1 MVQIHRIV
9 ARGAAPIG
17 RRNAVRVGTSD
28 GPARGEDR
36 LALGIFWSAAVA
48 ADAGAAA
55 DFRRLPCRQSRTPE
69 RSGLTKRL
77 AINPQARRRR
87 RVIIAMEY
95 RCRFVDPGPHARHT
109 PRDE

>member
-28 GPARGEDR
+28 GPARSEDR

-48 ADAGAAA
+48 PDAGAAA
-55 DFRRLPCRQSRTPE
+55 DFRRLPCHRSGTPE
-69 RSGLTKRL
+69 RSASHQSPSAARESTNLTTS
-77 AINPQARRRR
+77 NGD
-87 RVIIAMEY
+87 Y
-95 RCRFVDPGPHARHT
+95 RNGVPLSLR
-109 PRDE
+109 